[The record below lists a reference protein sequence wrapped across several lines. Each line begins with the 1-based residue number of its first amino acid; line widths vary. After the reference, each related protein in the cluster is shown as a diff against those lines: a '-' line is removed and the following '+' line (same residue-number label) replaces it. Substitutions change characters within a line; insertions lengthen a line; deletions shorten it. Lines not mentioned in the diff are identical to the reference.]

1 VLAVRVAAFADLDP
15 LTLYRLLELR
25 VGVFVVEQACAYPEL
40 DGRDTEPAT
49 RHVWVEVDGRPD
61 AYLRILREPDA
72 TARIGR
78 VVTAPERRGA
88 GLAAA
93 LVRHAL
99 DLTAPDA
106 VVLSAQSHLA
116 GWYEQLGFV
125 VDGPEFLDDGIP
137 HTPMRLVRPTC

>member
-1 VLAVRVAAFADLDP
+1 MLAVRVAAFTDLDP

-25 VGVFVVEQACAYPEL
+25 VAVFVVEQACAYPEL

-49 RHVWVEVDGRPD
+49 RHLWVESDGLPD
-61 AYLRILREPDA
+61 AYLRILQEPDG

-78 VVTAPERRGA
+78 VATAPERRGA
-88 GLAAA
+88 GLATA
-93 LVRHAL
+93 LVRRAL
-99 DLTAPDA
+99 ELTAPDT

-116 GWYEQLGFV
+116 GWYAQLGFV

-137 HTPMRLVRPTC
+137 HVPMRLVRPAC